1 MTNNQLIEAWKNP
14 ELRANLDIQHPSGQA
29 FAELSTDEML
39 SIQGA
44 GDVQPETTPAT
55 TISTS
60 SASCVVGITGGI
72 SVVASFKHC

>member
-29 FAELSTDEML
+29 FAELSIDEML
-39 SIQGA
+39 NIQGA

-55 TISTS
+55 STVTSTAFCLVTTVPVGVTISLKW
-60 SASCVVGITGGI
+60 C
-72 SVVASFKHC
+72 

>member
-44 GDVQPETTPAT
+44 GDVQPETTPVAV
-55 TISTS
+55 TS
-60 SASCVVGITGGI
+60 SAVCIGVTGAII
-72 SVVASFKHC
+72 SIKYC